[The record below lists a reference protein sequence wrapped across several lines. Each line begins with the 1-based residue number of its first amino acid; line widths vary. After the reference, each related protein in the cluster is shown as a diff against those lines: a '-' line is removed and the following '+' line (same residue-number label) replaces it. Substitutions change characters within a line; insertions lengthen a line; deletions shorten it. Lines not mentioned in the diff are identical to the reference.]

1 MSTAPSNA
9 LAALKD
15 TPFELLQELE
25 RRSKLA
31 LAGPAD
37 GKGDAQE
44 WVGIGFRLGTDWLL
58 VARHE
63 VREVMIIPA
72 EATRVPGVKPWVVGL
87 ANVRGQL
94 LPLVDLKQFLGAG
107 TGGGHAARVLVLN
120 SREFPLGI
128 IVDEVIGFRRF
139 LVTEY
144 VREFPDTVVRCERY
158 LDGSYNRGEDT
169 WPIFNMA
176 KLLETKEF
184 QQVAVG

>member
-1 MSTAPSNA
+1 MSTAQSNA

-15 TPFELLQELE
+15 RPFELLQELE

-44 WVGIGFRLGTDWLL
+44 WVGVGFRLGTDWLL

-63 VREVMIIPA
+63 VREVMIIPS

-128 IVDEVIGFRRF
+128 VVDEVIGFRRF
-139 LVTEY
+139 LETEY
-144 VREFPDTVVRCERY
+144 EQEFPDTVVRCERY

-184 QQVAVG
+184 QQVAAG

>member
-1 MSTAPSNA
+1 MSTAPSDA

>member
-1 MSTAPSNA
+1 MSTETNNA
-9 LAALKD
+9 LSALKD
-15 TPFELLQELE
+15 RPFELLQELE

-31 LAGPAD
+31 LADPAA
-37 GKGDAQE
+37 GQRDAQE
-44 WVGIGFRLGTDWLL
+44 WVGVGFRLGTDWLL
-58 VARHE
+58 VARNE
-63 VREVMIIPA
+63 VREVMMVPS
-72 EATRVPGVKPWVVGL
+72 EATRVPGAQNWVVGL

-128 IVDEVIGFRRF
+128 VVDEVIGFRRF
-139 LVTEY
+139 LVTEFA
-144 VREFPDTVVRCERY
+144 RDFPETVVRCERY
-158 LDGSYNRGEDT
+158 LDGSYNRGDDT

-184 QQVAVG
+184 QHVAAE

>member
-1 MSTAPSNA
+1 MSTESSNA
-9 LAALKD
+9 IAALKD

-44 WVGIGFRLGTDWLL
+44 WVGVGFRLGTDWLL
-58 VARHE
+58 VWRHE
-63 VREVMIIPA
+63 VREVMIIPS

-87 ANVRGQL
+87 ANIRGQL

-184 QQVAVG
+184 QHVAVR

>member
-1 MSTAPSNA
+1 MSAEPNNA
-9 LAALKD
+9 MAALKD

-44 WVGIGFRLGTDWLL
+44 WVGVGFRLGTDWLL
-58 VARHE
+58 VGRHE
-63 VREVMIIPA
+63 VREVMIIPS

-87 ANVRGQL
+87 ANIRGQL

>member
-1 MSTAPSNA
+1 MSTESSNA
-9 LAALKD
+9 IAALKD

-44 WVGIGFRLGTDWLL
+44 WVGVGFRLGTDWLL
-58 VARHE
+58 VGRHE
-63 VREVMIIPA
+63 VREVMIIPS
-72 EATRVPGVKPWVVGL
+72 ETTRVPGVKPWVVGL
-87 ANVRGQL
+87 ANIRGQL

-184 QQVAVG
+184 QHVAVR

>member
-1 MSTAPSNA
+1 MSTESSNA
-9 LAALKD
+9 IAALKD

-44 WVGIGFRLGTDWLL
+44 WVGVGFRLGTDWLL
-58 VARHE
+58 VGRHE
-63 VREVMIIPA
+63 VREVMIIPS

-87 ANVRGQL
+87 ANIRGQL

-107 TGGGHAARVLVLN
+107 AGGGHAARVLVLN

-184 QQVAVG
+184 QHVAVR

>member
-1 MSTAPSNA
+1 MNTEPNNA

-31 LAGPAD
+31 LAGPTD

-44 WVGIGFRLGTDWLL
+44 WVGVGFRLGTDWLL
-58 VARHE
+58 VARRE
-63 VREVMIIPA
+63 VREVMIIPS

-107 TGGGHAARVLVLN
+107 TGGGHTARVLILN

-158 LDGSYNRGEDT
+158 LDGSYNRGDDT

-184 QQVAVG
+184 QHVAAG

>member
-1 MSTAPSNA
+1 MSTEPSNA
-9 LAALKD
+9 IAALKD

-44 WVGIGFRLGTDWLL
+44 WVGVGFRLGTDWLL
-58 VARHE
+58 VGRHE
-63 VREVMIIPA
+63 VREVMIFPS

-87 ANVRGQL
+87 TNVRGQL